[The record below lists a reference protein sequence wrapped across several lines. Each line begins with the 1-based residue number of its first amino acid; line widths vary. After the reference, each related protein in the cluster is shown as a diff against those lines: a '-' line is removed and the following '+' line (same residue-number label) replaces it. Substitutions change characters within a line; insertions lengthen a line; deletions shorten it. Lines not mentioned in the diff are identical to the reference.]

1 MSTFSSFTTEVQY
14 NSKTDEHFI
23 TFPDEILDEMQWQE
37 GDTLE
42 FEYFDHHD
50 APGIRIHKVGD

>member
-14 NSKTDEHFI
+14 DDKSGEYFI

-50 APGIRIHKVGD
+50 TPGIRIHKVGD

>member
-1 MSTFSSFTTEVQY
+1 
-14 NSKTDEHFI
+14 
-23 TFPDEILDEMQWQE
+23 MQWIE

-50 APGIRIHKVGD
+50 TPGIRIHKVGD